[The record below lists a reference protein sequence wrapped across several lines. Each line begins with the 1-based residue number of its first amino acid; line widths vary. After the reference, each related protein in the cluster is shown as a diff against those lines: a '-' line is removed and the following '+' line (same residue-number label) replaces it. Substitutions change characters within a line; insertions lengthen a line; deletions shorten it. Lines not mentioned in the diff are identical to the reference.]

1 MFLSHNRTRFTFQI
15 LVLAVVFFYEE
26 TVYFKALI
34 AAQPQAFN
42 YTTATLSIA
51 RAGLAAASSGD
62 LVFFGGGFNAAGAS
76 DRVDICN
83 ATSGSW
89 TTATLS
95 VARFALAAASS
106 ENLVFFAGGWDGSA
120 NYYNQVDIYNTANG
134 IWSNATLSQ
143 SRCALTAT
151 SVENLILFA
160 GGNTS
165 AGPSNAVD
173 IYNVV
178 SNTWTTATLSQAR
191 CYLASASVAS
201 RYSLFAG
208 GWDGSNVS
216 DVVDIYNV
224 VSNAWTTATL
234 SQARWSLAAAALSD
248 AVFIGGGLSNSYGP
262 GVNTVDIFN
271 STTQTWSTATLSYAR
286 GDLAAAS
293 VADIAAFGGGTPDRY
308 TPLPIVDIYNAT
320 SNQWFTANFIQSCA
334 YLSSTSAT
342 NKIFFGGGWQSSLTF
357 CPTVDVFE
365 IELQSALSPGLQP
378 STPSQTNVGS
388 AIGVDV
394 IIDIVIGIA
403 LLLLVVGIILFLI
416 LFMKRKKRMK
426 PKISSSYTIEQSLVG
441 TNERSSQV
449 VIDELSRDKEQQKP
463 IENSQQQKKLSLD
476 SSAIEY
482 SQISYNE
489 ILIEK
494 EINRGSYGKIYLG
507 KWYETPVALKF
518 CKNKGKIDEFMSEIK
533 LMVNLPSHPNVIHV
547 YGASINGPQPII
559 VMEYCSGGSLDK
571 LLFNSKVQLSDEHK
585 IRFVQKIAAGMRH
598 LHRYNVI
605 HCDLATRNIL
615 LTSNAEPKISDF
627 GLSRI
632 LENTNEATA
641 DIEAGPICWMAPE
654 TLQKQVYTKKSD
666 IWSFGIMVYEI
677 VAQRVPHEK
686 VNPLKIATM
695 IRDKYVTP
703 KIPKN
708 CPEILRELMHMCW
721 NREPEQRPDF
731 EAICT
736 MLS

>member
-178 SNTWTTATLSQAR
+178 SN
-191 CYLASASVAS
+191 
-201 RYSLFAG
+201 
-208 GWDGSNVS
+208 
-216 DVVDIYNV
+216 
-224 VSNAWTTATL
+224 AWTTATL

-293 VADIAAFGGGTPDRY
+293 VADIVAFGGGTPDRD
-308 TPLPIVDIYNAT
+308 TPLPMVDIYNAT

-666 IWSFGIMVYEI
+666 IWSFGIMG
-677 VAQRVPHEK
+677 
-686 VNPLKIATM
+686 T
-695 IRDKYVTP
+695 
-703 KIPKN
+703 
-708 CPEILRELMHMCW
+708 
-721 NREPEQRPDF
+721 
-731 EAICT
+731 
-736 MLS
+736 

>member
-178 SNTWTTATLSQAR
+178 SN
-191 CYLASASVAS
+191 
-201 RYSLFAG
+201 
-208 GWDGSNVS
+208 
-216 DVVDIYNV
+216 
-224 VSNAWTTATL
+224 AWTTATL

-293 VADIAAFGGGTPDRY
+293 VADIVAFGGGTPDRD
-308 TPLPIVDIYNAT
+308 TPLPMVDIYNAT